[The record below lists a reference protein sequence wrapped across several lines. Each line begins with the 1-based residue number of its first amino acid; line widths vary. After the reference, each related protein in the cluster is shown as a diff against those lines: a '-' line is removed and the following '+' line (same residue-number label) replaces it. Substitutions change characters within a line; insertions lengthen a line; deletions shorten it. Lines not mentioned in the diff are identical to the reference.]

1 MWDSG
6 LFQGNDPVGGC
17 VACMKMTFKH
27 FRGRTEGLII
37 NQAESLLHR
46 TRGWVCLGV
55 GEGAMCV
62 KTFVKDTER
71 LQREKKRKQNSSQSP
86 RLPALSDSFASL

>member
-1 MWDSG
+1 MYKHDLPAVSG
-6 LFQGNDPVGGC
+6 EDRS
-17 VACMKMTFKH
+17 TYYH
-27 FRGRTEGLII
+27 RGRIVA
-37 NQAESLLHR
+37 QA
-46 TRGWVCLGV
+46 RGGGVCRGV

-71 LQREKKRKQNSSQSP
+71 LQGEEKKRKQKNSSQSP